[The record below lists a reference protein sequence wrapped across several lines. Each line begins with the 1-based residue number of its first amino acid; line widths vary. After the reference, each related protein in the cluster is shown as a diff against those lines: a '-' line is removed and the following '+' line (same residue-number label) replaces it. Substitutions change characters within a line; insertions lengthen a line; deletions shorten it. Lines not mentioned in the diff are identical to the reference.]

1 MKPATIIKKVL
12 QFQEE
17 LDTYYKETENQ
28 EVPEVDSTI
37 IGFGGIIRY
46 EVFIHPQLGGG
57 EDRFVTRKETDRDS
71 TLEDTYKIGYYWD
84 EQELI
89 EQIKYD
95 RRRLKKGWR
104 VWKSENPDAE
114 LARDDDDE

>member
-1 MKPATIIKKVL
+1 MKPATIIRKVL

-46 EVFIHPQLGGG
+46 EVQEGLI
-57 EDRFVTRKETDRDS
+57 TRIRRTETDRDS
-71 TLEDTYKIGYYWD
+71 VLEDTYKVGYYWD
-84 EQELI
+84 EQELL